1 MYNNFVAILW
11 TCSPQNT
18 TNITFA
24 VLFSCTS
31 DMIFFYYCFV
41 PANTR
46 VGEDVLKTSSR
57 HFFVFQDVFKT
68 SSRHYWKKSSWRRL
82 EDVLKMSSGRFW
94 KTYCKQ
100 VLKTFSRH
108 LQDVLEDKKLLRW
121 RRLGKQEMF
130 AGAWFVSSNLM
141 VIIFHGFSN
150 HRYYFRLI
158 VLLEQLSFWKLTA
171 YSHKVAIW

>member
-1 MYNNFVAILW
+1 MNKLASKYHQYHI
-11 TCSPQNT
+11 CSIVFLYQLYDFLLLLLCPSKHACWWRRT
-18 TNITFA
+18 EDIFKTFFC
-24 VLFSCTS
+24 L
-31 DMIFFYYCFV
+31 
-41 PANTR
+41 PR
-46 VGEDVLKTSSR
+46 RLEDL
-57 HFFVFQDVFKT
+57 FKT
-68 SSRHYWKKSSWRRL
+68 SSRHYWKKSSWIHL

-108 LQDVLEDKKLLRW
+108 LQDVLGDKKLLRW

-150 HRYYFRLI
+150 HRYYFPLI